1 VKTLNSMAD
10 KQGICYIQRQQRRE
24 NTRKDRRIML
34 DKLKKMITVAE
45 ADYID
50 IRYEEKKTTTVS
62 MAGRELKKAGS
73 NNTDGF
79 VIRAQKDGG
88 FSSVTV
94 TREEDVQEAVR
105 LAVQG
110 ASAMAGGG
118 KNVVLAEVE
127 PAQGNYEPE
136 LRGDPAEVSLEEKT
150 ALVRKY
156 NFTMLDQPEI
166 ANTNIAY
173 NEVDREK
180 FFVSSEG
187 TSVRERV
194 CTVSIAGEVVAGRG
208 SLTQNVR
215 AAVGGANGM
224 TDLLNR
230 DGVFLKRAHLAKQ
243 LLDADPVKGG
253 TYDVVINPSL
263 TGVFIH
269 EAFGHFSE
277 ADIIED
283 NPPLR
288 AKMAMNSK
296 IGSEVVNIIADT
308 LLPNQVGYYRYDD
321 EGVPVKTVPL
331 MVNGVLKGRLHSRR
345 TAAEFGEPVT
355 GHCVAQDH
363 GYEPIV
369 RMGTIYLEKGA
380 VSLEELLKQLG
391 DGLYLCDGKGGQTSG
406 ENFTFGAQYGYIVR
420 NGKIQKMVRDINIM
434 GNLFTTMKNIEAMDN
449 NMVLSERGG
458 CGKGQM
464 NIKSGYGGPSV
475 LIRSMVVGGV

>member
-1 VKTLNSMAD
+1 
-10 KQGICYIQRQQRRE
+10 
-24 NTRKDRRIML
+24 ML
-34 DKLKKMITVAE
+34 EKLKEMISGAD
-45 ADYID
+45 ADYLD
-50 IRYEEKKTTTVS
+50 IRYEVKKTTTIS
-62 MAGRELKKAGS
+62 MAGSELKKAGS
-73 NNTDGF
+73 NSTDGY
-79 VIRAQKDGG
+79 VVRALKDGG

-94 TREEDVQEAVR
+94 TREYDVPEAVK

-118 KNVVLAEVE
+118 KNVSLEDVE
-127 PAQGNYEPE
+127 PVQDYVEPD
-136 LRGDPAEVSLEEKT
+136 LKGDPAQVPLEEKIT
-150 ALVRKY
+150 LLKKY
-156 NFTMLDQPEI
+156 NDIMLSQPDI
-166 ANTNIAY
+166 ANTNMAY
-173 NEVDREK
+173 SEVDREK
-180 FFVSSEG
+180 FFVSSQG
-187 TSVRERV
+187 TAVRERV
-194 CTVSIAGEVVAGRG
+194 CTVSIGGEVVARRG
-208 SLTQNVR
+208 EVTQNVR

-224 TDLLNR
+224 AALMGR
-230 DGVFLKRAHLAKQ
+230 DDVFLKRAQIAKE

-288 AKMAMNSK
+288 EKMAMGSK
-296 IGSEVVNIIADT
+296 IGSDVVTIIADT
-308 LLPNQVGYYRYDD
+308 LIPDQVGFYKYDD
-321 EGVPVKTVPL
+321 EGVPVRTIPL

-345 TAAEFGEPVT
+345 TASEFGEPVT

-363 GYEPIV
+363 GFEPIV
-369 RMGTIYLEKGA
+369 RMGTIYLEKGKMP
-380 VSLEELLKQLG
+380 LKDLLKQMG

-406 ENFTFGAQYGYIVR
+406 ENFTFGAQYGYLVK
-420 NGKIQKMVRDINIM
+420 NGEILEMVRDINIM
-434 GNLFTTMKNIEAMDN
+434 GNLFTTMKNIEAMDDT
-449 NMVLSERGG
+449 MKLSERGG

>member
-1 VKTLNSMAD
+1 
-10 KQGICYIQRQQRRE
+10 
-24 NTRKDRRIML
+24 ML
-34 DKLKKMITVAE
+34 EELKKMISAAD
-45 ADYID
+45 ADYVD
-50 IRYEEKKTTTVS
+50 IRYEEKKTTKVS

-73 NNTDGF
+73 NSTDGF
-79 VIRAQKDGG
+79 VIRALKDGG

-94 TREEDVQEAVR
+94 TREKDVPEAVK

-127 PAQGNYEPE
+127 PVQGYFEPE
-136 LRGDPAEVSLEEKT
+136 LHGDPADVPLEKKI
-150 ALVRKY
+150 ALLKKY
-156 NFTMLDQPEI
+156 NAIMFEQPEVV
-166 ANTNIAY
+166 NTNIVY
-173 NEVDREK
+173 SEVDREK

-187 TSVRERV
+187 TSIRERV

-224 TDLLNR
+224 ADLLDR
-230 DGVFLKRAHLAKQ
+230 DDVFLKRAQLAKQ
-243 LLDADPVKGG
+243 LLDADPVQGG

-288 AKMAMNSK
+288 EKMAMGKK
-296 IGSEVVNIIADT
+296 IGSDVVTIIADT
-308 LLPNQVGYYRYDD
+308 LIPNQVGFYKYDD
-321 EGVPVKTVPL
+321 EGVPVRTVPL

-355 GHCVAQDH
+355 GHCVAQDY
-363 GYEPIV
+363 GFEPIV
-369 RMGTIYLEKGA
+369 RMGTIYLKKGEM
-380 VSLEELLKQLG
+380 SLEHLLKQMG

-406 ENFTFGAQYGYIVR
+406 ENFTFGAQYGYMVKD
-420 NGKIQKMVRDINIM
+420 GKIEEMVRDINIM
-434 GNLFTTMKNIEAMDN
+434 GNLFTTMKNIEAMDDH
-449 NMVLSERGG
+449 MVLSERGG